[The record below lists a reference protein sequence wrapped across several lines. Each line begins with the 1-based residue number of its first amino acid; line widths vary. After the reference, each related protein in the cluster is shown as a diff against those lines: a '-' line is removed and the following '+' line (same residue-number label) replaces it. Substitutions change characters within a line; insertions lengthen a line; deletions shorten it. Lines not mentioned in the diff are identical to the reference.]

1 MEKQKTLEDITDMTE
16 VTAEDF
22 EYSTSLALRKES
34 NPDRVEEKGLAIKED
49 QKALKRRKKED
60 KKEKSSKEFSGREE
74 AFLSLANLLNV
85 KLDQVYDECFLFQ
98 IRKIMGRLG
107 KVIVRY
113 NIKDSELE
121 KLLINAIEL
130 DMAEIAISPVY
141 IPALKKRVNK
151 LALHSQKVTAFIDFP
166 FGESLFKSKLNDVKE
181 SIKDGVDGVNVMIPT
196 MLLDDV
202 NLKEFKKQV
211 KKLGKIKTVE
221 KGIALV
227 ATDIS
232 DAQVKHAI
240 KTVEKSGLDSVTFVF
255 GEASEEDII
264 NKLTAIEKYK
274 GKKTVK
280 ILGNVQT
287 AEGTVEI
294 FKLGADMVL
303 TPYADEIGSELIK
316 RFNVKTAKLR

>member
-1 MEKQKTLEDITDMTE
+1 MEKRKNLEDITDITE
-16 VTAEDF
+16 ITSEDF
-22 EYSTSLALRKES
+22 EYSTSLAIREES
-34 NPDRVEEKGLAIKED
+34 NPDTLDQKGLAVKED
-49 QKALKRRKKED
+49 KKGLKKRKKED
-60 KKEKSSKEFSGREE
+60 KKEKTSKEFLGREE

-85 KLDQVYDECFLFQ
+85 KIDQVYDECFLFQ

-113 NIKDSELE
+113 NIKESELE

-151 LALHSQKVTAFIDFP
+151 LALHSQKVISFIDFP

-181 SIKDGVDGVNVMIPT
+181 SIKDGVDGVTVMLPT
-196 MLLDDV
+196 MLLDDA

-232 DAQVKHAI
+232 DAQVKHAL
-240 KTVEKSGLDSVTFVF
+240 KTVEKSGLDSLTFVF
-255 GEASEEDII
+255 GDATEEDIM

-303 TPYADEIGSELIK
+303 TPYADEIGLELIK